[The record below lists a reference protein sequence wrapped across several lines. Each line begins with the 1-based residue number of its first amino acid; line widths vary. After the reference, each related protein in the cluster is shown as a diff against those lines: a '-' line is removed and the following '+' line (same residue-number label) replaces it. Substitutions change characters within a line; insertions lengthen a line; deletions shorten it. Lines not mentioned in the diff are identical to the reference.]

1 MQSDMS
7 LVPHMT
13 INDNAKSAIDF
24 YKKAFG
30 AEEIAR
36 YDAEDGK
43 RLMHAHLKVNGH
55 NLFLMDAFPE
65 RGSSMVPSTGIM
77 LSYRSMMP
85 TNGGIA
91 RSRPAPPFSPSS
103 MTSSGATA
111 GASSRI
117 PLAINGRSARHRRSK
132 RSLEAGGGGRAVLS
146 RPSSRLKPGI
156 PWIRAIPEALTHGRH
171 LMYPGFRRHDG

>member
-1 MQSDMS
+1 MQNDMS

-13 INDNAKSAIDF
+13 INNNAKSAIDF

-65 RGSSMVPSTGIM
+65 RGSSMAPPTGVM
-77 LSYRSMMP
+77 LSLSVDDADTWWDR
-85 TNGGIA
+85 A
-91 RSRPAPPFSPSS
+91 VKA
-103 MTSSGATA
+103 GATV
-111 GASSRI
+111 
-117 PLAINGRSARHRRSK
+117 LAQLDDQFWGDRWGLVQDPFGHQWSISAPSK
-132 RSLEAGGGGRAVLS
+132 
-146 RPSSRLKPGI
+146 K
-156 PWIRAIPEALTHGRH
+156 
-171 LMYPGFRRHDG
+171 